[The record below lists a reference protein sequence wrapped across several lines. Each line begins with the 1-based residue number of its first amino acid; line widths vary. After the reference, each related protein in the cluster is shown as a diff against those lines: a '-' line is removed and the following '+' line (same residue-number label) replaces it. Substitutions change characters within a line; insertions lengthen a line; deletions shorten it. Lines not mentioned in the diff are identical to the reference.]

1 MISKLNG
8 KEITLQKGGLML
20 KSHKIE
26 LSKQDKKDLECIRHI
41 LSKIK
46 FLPVSLKDIEENIQC
61 ETDQILELLHVLKR
75 QGYLLDISNQLWMS
89 RPDLDELI
97 EKLTDYY
104 ISNEILSVGKF
115 KSMTNLTRKTA
126 IPLLEYLDKSGI
138 TFRRGNERI
147 QGSKFPSKQERV

>member
-1 MISKLNG
+1 MEQIK
-8 KEITLQKGGLML
+8 
-20 KSHKIE
+20 
-26 LSKQDKKDLECIRHI
+26 HI
-41 LSKIK
+41 LSKIQ
-46 FLPVSLKDIEENIQC
+46 FLPVSLKDIEDKTQC
-61 ETDQILELLHVLKR
+61 ESDQILELLHVLKR

-89 RPDLDELI
+89 RPDLDRLI
-97 EKLTDYY
+97 EKLDEYY